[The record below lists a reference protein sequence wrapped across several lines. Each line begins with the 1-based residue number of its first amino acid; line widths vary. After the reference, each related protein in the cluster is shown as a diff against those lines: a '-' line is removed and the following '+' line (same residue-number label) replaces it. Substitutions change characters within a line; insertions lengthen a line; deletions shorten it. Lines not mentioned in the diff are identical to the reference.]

1 MVFGLV
7 VGAPLTAR
15 AAGQPAFW
23 ETYTSSGGWTF
34 HFMDLPDPGQ
44 TLTFYGGFEYA
55 TVEGTAV
62 NPASN
67 SDPNAIGS
75 FQVENGD
82 LQGNDVDVRNAS
94 NTLLAYSVVAG
105 SPPVVPG
112 PVSSL
117 SLSNETYDS
126 ATLSWSPPSTGANDY
141 QVYQNGNAV
150 GSPTS
155 ALDYVAGNL
164 QAGTTYTWRVQPL
177 DDAGAGP
184 DSYAVTYTPHLT
196 PMDPVTGLTV
206 HPTGDGGATLAW
218 SPPANAPD
226 GTTYTV
232 YANGREV
239 GTSTQPTYT
248 VPSYNPNTVYTVV
261 ASAPGFQGTVPAAV
275 GGVGGFQNPF
285 SPAQVIAASGSLVLT
300 VYRFLLLLLA
310 FYVGRWLYRLLQY
323 LFRHP
328 AGEGP
333 DYVDNTSDWD
343 ARPDRGDAPYARSF
357 LESDVARPIPTYQE
371 KERHYD
377 ESDD

>member
-1 MVFGLV
+1 
-7 VGAPLTAR
+7 
-15 AAGQPAFW
+15 
-23 ETYTSSGGWTF
+23 
-34 HFMDLPDPGQ
+34 
-44 TLTFYGGFEYA
+44 
-55 TVEGTAV
+55 
-62 NPASN
+62 
-67 SDPNAIGS
+67 
-75 FQVENGD
+75 
-82 LQGNDVDVRNAS
+82 
-94 NTLLAYSVVAG
+94 
-105 SPPVVPG
+105 
-112 PVSSL
+112 
-117 SLSNETYDS
+117 
-126 ATLSWSPPSTGANDY
+126 
-141 QVYQNGNAV
+141 
-150 GSPTS
+150 
-155 ALDYVAGNL
+155 
-164 QAGTTYTWRVQPL
+164 
-177 DDAGAGP
+177 
-184 DSYAVTYTPHLT
+184 
-196 PMDPVTGLTV
+196 
-206 HPTGDGGATLAW
+206 
-218 SPPANAPD
+218 
-226 GTTYTV
+226 
-232 YANGREV
+232 
-239 GTSTQPTYT
+239 